1 MVAAPPRFRA
11 WRAVEG
17 DMEQRGSL
25 PQAGGSLMQEGPE
38 AIPKDVFHYACVLF
52 TDTTEPRR

>member
-1 MVAAPPRFRA
+1 
-11 WRAVEG
+11 
-17 DMEQRGSL
+17 MEQRGSL